1 MYHNEREVGRSILGF
16 LEAEKNKPNGVKRED
31 IFFTSKLASNISYD
45 ATRRSINESI
55 RVSGLG
61 YIDLFLIHAPYGGK
75 AKRLECWRA
84 IEDAIA
90 DNQIRTG
97 GVSNYGVK
105 HLQEL
110 LASNP
115 RVRPAVNQIEVH
127 PFNTRSEITSFCQK
141 NGIVVEA
148 YAPLARA
155 YRMGHPTIVS
165 LSQKYGCTPAQLLVR
180 WSLQHGYVPL
190 PKSVSKERI
199 ISNAQVDGFEITAE
213 DMKTMDGL
221 DEYLVTGEFTL
232 ISTYQSLHADSN
244 TIHQTG
250 ILWTPLD
257 RILYAS
263 CCMYASM
270 SILSLFMS
278 RRYKTLF
285 MNRIQASSAEYVA
298 YLRLCP

>member
-1 MYHNEREVGRSILGF
+1 MYHNEREVGRAILAF
-16 LEAEKNKPNGVKRED
+16 LEAEKKKPNGLTRED

-45 ATRRSINESI
+45 ATRRSIKESI

-90 DNQIRTG
+90 DKEVRSG

-105 HLQEL
+105 HLKEL

-115 RVRPAVNQIEVH
+115 RVFPAVNQIEVH
-127 PFNTRSEITSFCQK
+127 PFNTRTEITSFCQE

-155 YRMGHPTIVS
+155 YRMNHPTIVS
-165 LSQKYGCTPAQLLVR
+165 LSKKYGCTPAQLLVR

-190 PKSVSKERI
+190 PKSATKERI
-199 ISNAQVDGFEITAE
+199 ISNGQVDGFEIDEA

-221 DEYLVTGEFTL
+221 DEYLVTGRYLYILPVVF
-232 ISTYQSLHADSN
+232 IADSHRLGPRGCALRY
-244 TIHQTG
+244 TLATCG
-250 ILWTPLD
+250 MT
-257 RILYAS
+257 AMT
-263 CCMYASM
+263 CMM
-270 SILSLFMS
+270 II
-278 RRYKTLF
+278 
-285 MNRIQASSAEYVA
+285 NSAT
-298 YLRLCP
+298 